1 MPRIFQNRYFKC
13 ASGVALICLSVA
25 VALGW
30 YFWLVPALQ
39 RFDPVWEKR
48 FSRQAY
54 WEETGKRIRRF
65 GWMHDDFAIVGDY
78 GDKSWAEWIMKR
90 ARAGEKIGDC
100 GRVGHKA
107 EALKFITGN
116 NPAGTNWAVESF
128 WLKWWD
134 ENKDKSQVEWIRAGL
149 QAHGVSVHM
158 PATTNEII
166 PLLELLGRT
175 NQSDTIPNF
184 VRYNAFRW
192 LRDSDFEPV
201 TFLLG
206 QAANDMP
213 EEMRSGLIRY
223 QRYERVFPKL
233 DGGGLL
239 THSDSSS
246 RDLNRRPFLFSPANQ
261 FIAHVLMIV
270 PFLIGSILLRRS
282 CRAG

>member
-13 ASGVALICLSVA
+13 ALGIALISLSAV

-39 RFDPVWEKR
+39 RFDPVWEKS

-54 WEETGKRIRRF
+54 WEETGKRIRRY
-65 GWMHDDFAIVGDY
+65 GWTHDDFVIVGDY
-78 GDKSWAEWIMKR
+78 GDKIWAEWIMKL
-90 ARAGEKIGDC
+90 ARDGEEIGDC
-100 GRVGHKA
+100 GRVGHKD

-134 ENKDKSQVEWIRAGL
+134 ENKDKSQMEWIRAGL
-149 QAHGVSVHM
+149 RAHGVSVHM
-158 PATTNEII
+158 PATINEII
-166 PLLELLGRT
+166 PLLELLGQT
-175 NQSDTIPNF
+175 NRSDTIPNF

-201 TFLLG
+201 AFLLN
-206 QAANDMP
+206 QATNDMS
-213 EEMRSGLIRY
+213 EEMRSGLVRY

-233 DGGGLL
+233 DGVGLL
-239 THSDSSS
+239 TNSDSLL
-246 RDLNRRPFLFSPANQ
+246 RDLNHRPFLFSPANQ

-270 PFLIGSILLRRS
+270 PFLIGSIVLRRS
-282 CRAG
+282 CRAD